1 MIENANIYL
10 GLSLINSEQQGLNGS
25 LCGETT

>member
-10 GLSLINSEQQGLNGS
+10 GLSLINSEQGLNGS